1 MVTVSSFLPEL
12 ELPQA
17 VMEPASIVRAHRQA
31 VAFPKVFRFRFIFSF
46 LIRTTPFHHPFQKE
60 KRRLHVWFSRRPCQL
75 KSEFFPFLQNAQRI
89 FLERN
94 LFFSV
99 WVLPFTAIILSR
111 LRWKSVDCFFRQI
124 SSFSQHFGIAVDTRD
139 CFIQSLRAC
148 VHRKYMRIFEQIF
161 LQTRQKFAGI
171 LSYGKNF

>member
-1 MVTVSSFLPEL
+1 MHSLNCTGSNGALDIAGTLDDTQIYIDTVLFKDTLLLSDKQRRIAIHVVKEMVAVSSFLPEL

-99 WVLPFTAIILSR
+99 
-111 LRWKSVDCFFRQI
+111 
-124 SSFSQHFGIAVDTRD
+124 
-139 CFIQSLRAC
+139 
-148 VHRKYMRIFEQIF
+148 
-161 LQTRQKFAGI
+161 
-171 LSYGKNF
+171 